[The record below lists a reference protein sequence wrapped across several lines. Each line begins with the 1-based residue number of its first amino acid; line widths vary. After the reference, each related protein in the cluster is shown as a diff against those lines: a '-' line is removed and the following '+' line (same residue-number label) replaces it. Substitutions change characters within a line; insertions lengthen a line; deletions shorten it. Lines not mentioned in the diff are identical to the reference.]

1 MCGNSHLKRI
11 RIIMI
16 DHRFETFLES
26 LKTNDNISLIES
38 IKHGFIACFEAA
50 EDLDINKAL
59 ATLGEGNKDF
69 TDRLRGLLQVK
80 FKEIESVLK
89 SLLRPAIKG
98 PRKGQLI
105 FPSDSANKI
114 YDIKDEFIQYVVR
127 AIYDNYSDIRNGVMW
142 RMHYNYH
149 KMFSGDFVY
158 GLMTQLNEKIQ
169 AMQEKIDEVKDFY
182 KKQRYALQDDE
193 HKFSTYYRRSIADNV
208 FNDKESDYWKNV
220 RELKAKVKREHPRV
234 PDDKLSAYISKTY
247 SYNQEANQIKD
258 DFLKSFPEYV
268 DIQNERQKLWD
279 DESRDV
285 KIMKDQIN
293 EELKKVDYENVKK
306 VINAMIRFFIEE
318 ISKKI
323 INNTLNI

>member
-1 MCGNSHLKRI
+1 MKTRK
-11 RIIMI
+11 
-16 DHRFETFLES
+16 FEAFLES
-26 LKTNDNISLIES
+26 LRNNNNAPLIES
-38 IKHGFIACFEAA
+38 IKTGFRVCFEVGD
-50 EDLDINKAL
+50 EIDLNKAL
-59 ATLGEGNKDF
+59 ATIGGEDNEF
-69 TDRLRGLLQVK
+69 TARLSGLLQGK
-80 FKEIESVLK
+80 FKAIETVLK
-89 SLLRPAIKG
+89 SLLRPALRG
-98 PRKGQLI
+98 PRKGELI

-114 YDIKDEFIQYVVR
+114 YAIEDEFVKYVVR